1 MRQLASGRAVLAAW
15 IGSFALAGFWL
26 APQLGYLAEGVGGL
40 SLLPL
45 WATLAATALSLTLT
59 GLWAARGASAHEG
72 GSSAPQQ
79 GASAPREGGPAP
91 RQGVRTGRRRFLLG
105 SGVALGGLAGTLVAT
120 LARNSG
126 WFTTTGAA
134 LVVQSPKRADRP
146 APQWGGARVQAYR
159 RLGRT
164 NVEVSDISLGSTRLG
179 TYGGEAVARL
189 AVERGVTYIDTAP
202 DYVDAGS
209 ERAIGAALRGQRDQ
223 VFLATKFCRP
233 NGHLATGSS
242 VRTYMDV
249 VDASLARLQTDH
261 VDLVHVHACD
271 DVERLMDPNLHE
283 AFDRLKEQGKVR
295 FLGVSTHTP
304 NLIEVANTAI
314 DSDRFDVLMLAYHH
328 GAWPRLNSVI
338 DRAASRD
345 IGVVAMK
352 TLKGARHRKLL
363 ESRAEADSFTQ
374 AAFKWVLSNPSVS
387 CLVISMNEPVQVD
400 EFLYASGKPFEPR
413 EAAVLEKYDERVA
426 GVHCFQHCGECLG
439 ACPVGL
445 RIDDVLR
452 HRMYFEDYGDQ
463 KEAMRLYSRLPVQA
477 DVCMGCSA
485 PCTGA
490 CPHGIQIQERTIG
503 AHDLL
508 TLA

>member
-1 MRQLASGRAVLAAW
+1 MRQLASGRVVLAAW

-26 APQLGYLAEGVGGL
+26 APQVGYLAEGVGSL

-45 WATLAATALSLTLT
+45 WTTLAATALSLALT
-59 GLWAARGASAHEG
+59 VLWAARGSATLETGSSAHET
-72 GSSAPQQ
+72 GSSPSQA
-79 GASAPREGGPAP
+79 
-91 RQGVRTGRRRFLLG
+91 VRAGRRRFLLG
-105 SGVALGGLAGTLVAT
+105 GGVALGGLAGTLVAT

-126 WFTTTGAA
+126 WLTTTGAA
-134 LVVQSPKRADRP
+134 LVVRSPNRADRP
-146 APQWGGARVQAYR
+146 ASEWEGARVRAYR

-164 NVEVSDISLGSTRLG
+164 NVEVSDISLGSSRLG
-179 TYGGEAVARL
+179 PYGGEAVARL

-209 ERAIGAALRGQRDQ
+209 ELAIGEALRGQRDK

-233 NGHLATGSS
+233 NGHVAAGSS
-242 VRTYMDV
+242 VKTYMDV

-271 DVERLMDPNLHE
+271 DVGRLMDPSVHE

-314 DSDRFDVLMLAYHH
+314 ESDRFDVLMLAYHH
-328 GAWPRLNSVI
+328 GAWPQLRAVI

-400 EFLYASGKPFEPR
+400 EFLYASGRPFEPH
-413 EAAVLEKYDERVA
+413 EAAVLEKYDERIA
-426 GVHCFQHCGECLG
+426 GVHCFQHCGQCLG
-439 ACPVGL
+439 ACPAGL

-452 HRMYFEDYGDQ
+452 HRMYFEDYGDE
-463 KEAMRLYSRLPVQA
+463 KEAMRLYARLPVQA
-477 DVCMGCSA
+477 DVCTGCSA

-490 CPHGIQIQERTIG
+490 CPQGIQIQERTIG